1 MINRI
6 SSSVIKVITRD
17 ALWEAA
23 ESAAIECAVSL
34 RYISTYLLA
43 KGIKHHTFN
52 TCRQAE
58 LYGLQL
64 TKGEKGEL
72 PRFQGRAVLRF
83 WLCLSCLV
91 LSLVGPKVSQGSGV
105 DVLGLSCKLTALR
118 DIKGTSNY

>member
-1 MINRI
+1 MPYLPSHHACVELSTAVISQLSAPTTLRLMINRI

-23 ESAAIECAVSL
+23 ESEAVECAVSL

-43 KGIKHHTFN
+43 QGIKHHTFN

-64 TKGEKGEL
+64 TRGEQGEL
-72 PRFQGRAVLRF
+72 PE
-83 WLCLSCLV
+83 
-91 LSLVGPKVSQGSGV
+91 K
-105 DVLGLSCKLTALR
+105 
-118 DIKGTSNY
+118 Y

>member
-34 RYISTYLLA
+34 RYISTCLLA

-64 TKGEKGEL
+64 TKGEQGEL
-72 PRFQGRAVLRF
+72 PQFQGRAILRF

-91 LSLVGPKVSQGSGV
+91 LSLVGPRVSQSSGV
-105 DVLGLSCKLTALR
+105 DVLGLSCKLTTL
-118 DIKGTSNY
+118 GTSKGL

>member
-23 ESAAIECAVSL
+23 ESVTIECAVSL

-43 KGIKHHTFN
+43 EGIKQHTLN

-64 TKGEKGEL
+64 TKGAQGEL
-72 PRFQGRAVLRF
+72 P
-83 WLCLSCLV
+83 
-91 LSLVGPKVSQGSGV
+91 
-105 DVLGLSCKLTALR
+105 
-118 DIKGTSNY
+118 